1 MSEKILEKIINNTK
15 RQIEFD
21 KARISESVLKRSLS
35 YVSYEPIDIF
45 NLLNKT
51 GIHIIAEYKRKSPSL
66 GKISDGTL
74 SDVIKDYEIGGA
86 AAISVLTNAA
96 FDGKIADMEEARQ
109 LTELPILRKE
119 FIIDEYQIYQ
129 ARTYGADFVL
139 LITRILSD
147 KQLNDFLDLTD
158 SLGISALVE
167 VESLNDLNRTLK
179 TGASIIGVNNRDLKS
194 FVIDKKRGIK
204 IAEIVPSDR
213 EIVIESGIAART
225 DLDPFIDAGFHNF
238 LIGSSLMKSQNRID
252 TLNNLIL
259 KTNYSN

>member
-1 MSEKILEKIINNTK
+1 LSEKMLDKIINNTK

-21 KARISESVLKRSLS
+21 KAQISESVLKRSLS
-35 YVSYEPIDIF
+35 YVSHEPINIF

-66 GKISDGTL
+66 GKISDDML

-86 AAISVLTNAA
+86 SAISVLTNAA

-109 LTELPILRKE
+109 LTKLPILRKE

-139 LITRILSD
+139 LIVRILSD
-147 KQLNDFLDLTD
+147 KQLNNFLDLID

-167 VESLNDLNRTLK
+167 VESPNDLNRALK
-179 TGASIIGVNNRDLKS
+179 AGATIIGVNNRDLKS
-194 FVIDKKRGIK
+194 FVIDKKQGIEIAK
-204 IAEIVPSDR
+204 IIPSDR
-213 EIVIESGIAART
+213 AIVIESGIAARA
-225 DLDPFIDAGFHNF
+225 DLDPFLDAGFHNF
-238 LIGSSLMKSQNRID
+238 LIGSSLMKAQNKID
-252 TLNNLIL
+252 ALNNLIL
-259 KTNYSN
+259 KTNCR